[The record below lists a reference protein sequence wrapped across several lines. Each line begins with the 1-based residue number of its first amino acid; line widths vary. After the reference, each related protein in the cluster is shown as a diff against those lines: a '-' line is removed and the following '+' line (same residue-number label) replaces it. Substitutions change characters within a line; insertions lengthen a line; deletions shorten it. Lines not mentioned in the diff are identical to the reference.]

1 MNTEQLIYSDLMFL
15 NNIEDDFLED
25 STIYQKEYY
34 QYLDRLENLK
44 SIVDNIN
51 MQEVNTIINN
61 WKPEE
66 AVRYLFG
73 IIDKIKKVS

>member
-25 STIYQKEYY
+25 STICQKEYY
-34 QYLDRLENLK
+34 QYLDGLENLK

>member
-44 SIVDNIN
+44 SIVDNVN
-51 MQEVNTIINN
+51 MQEVNIIINN

>member
-25 STIYQKEYY
+25 STICQKEYY

-73 IIDKIKKVS
+73 ISDKIKKVS

>member
-25 STIYQKEYY
+25 STRCQKEYY

>member
-15 NNIEDDFLED
+15 INIEDDFLED
-25 STIYQKEYY
+25 STICQKEYY

>member
-25 STIYQKEYY
+25 STICQKEYY

-51 MQEVNTIINN
+51 MQEVNTIIIN

>member
-15 NNIEDDFLED
+15 NNIEDDFFED
-25 STIYQKEYY
+25 STICQKEYY

-51 MQEVNTIINN
+51 MQ
-61 WKPEE
+61 
-66 AVRYLFG
+66 
-73 IIDKIKKVS
+73 

>member
-25 STIYQKEYY
+25 STICQKEYY

-51 MQEVNTIINN
+51 MQEDNTIINN

>member
-44 SIVDNIN
+44 SIVDNVN
-51 MQEVNTIINN
+51 MQEVNT
-61 WKPEE
+61 K
-66 AVRYLFG
+66 
-73 IIDKIKKVS
+73 

>member
-44 SIVDNIN
+44 SIVDNVN